1 MVAVLGMFTVL
12 AIVAYNT
19 ADMWKGATPQTHNSD
34 EVLGMRA
41 ASIVFIVLAAV
52 WFIIMLFER
61 KNVNI
66 SIKLLALTA
75 EAIDDMPLILL
86 TPVVECIAIVIF
98 LVRVYICVC
107 MIVYMSVYVY
117 MCSIY
122 MCVV

>member
-1 MVAVLGMFTVL
+1 MFTVL
-12 AIVAYNT
+12 AIVAYLT
-19 ADMWKGATPQTHNSD
+19 ADMWKGAIPQTHNND
-34 EVLGMRA
+34 EILGMRA

-98 LVRVYICVC
+98 LVREYINVVYVSVCLFVRICVC
-107 MIVYMSVYVY
+107 I
-117 MCSIY
+117 
-122 MCVV
+122 